1 MQFGISTFFYTRKPV
16 REVIREALSAGI
28 TAIELMYDLPQAG
41 QMDSSF
47 IDTMC
52 AYKEQ
57 GVVFSMHAPFLE
69 VNLGSFFEEIRD
81 FSLKRIKKAIDVA
94 CRIGCDP
101 IVLHPGYT
109 FMYKI
114 EDIWLTTYDYFIE
127 DLHEIV
133 HYGTERDLRIGLE
146 NVYIPHF
153 FFSSPTQFK
162 QFHSLIPGV
171 HCTLDIG
178 HAFLTKRLKGEQ
190 DPEGA
195 MLNDIDEI
203 GIDNII
209 HVHIHNNNGLRDDHL
224 FLTGQIDLR
233 RILQGLSERGYNGKV
248 IIESY
253 DMEEHGIDRI
263 IEKLKSIAPCHGKI

>member
-1 MQFGISTFFYTRKPV
+1 MQFGISTFFYTCKSL
-16 REVIREALSAGI
+16 REVIHEALSAGI
-28 TAIELMYDLPQAG
+28 TAIELMYDLPHVD
-41 QMDSSF
+41 QMDSNF

-52 AYKEQ
+52 TYKEQ

-69 VNLGSFFEEIRD
+69 VNIGSFFEEMRD

-94 CRIGCDP
+94 SLIGCDP
-101 IVLHPGYT
+101 IVLHSGYT

-114 EDIWLTTYDYFIE
+114 EDIRHTTYDYFIE
-127 DLHEIV
+127 DLREIIR
-133 HYGTERDLRIGLE
+133 HGNERGLRIGLE
-146 NVYIPHF
+146 NVYMPYF
-153 FFSSPTQFK
+153 FFSSTTQFK
-162 QFHSLIPGV
+162 EFHNLIPDIR
-171 HCTLDIG
+171 CTLDIG

-233 RILQGLSERGYNGKV
+233 RILQGLSERDYNGKV
-248 IIESY
+248 IIESH
-253 DMEEHGIDRI
+253 DMEEYGIDRI
-263 IEKLKSIAPCHGKI
+263 IKKLKSIVPYHEKI